1 MQASCIV
8 CYGNGGGFIMPKYH
22 KIIAQLKRKDVSN
35 RQIAE
40 MIGISRNTVN
50 STVNA
55 IIRSGKSFYEVSL
68 MTEDELNDVLRS
80 MPNSSS
86 RSSRESDFVMPD
98 YERLKKE
105 LVKPGVTLQLLWE
118 EYMDQC
124 RLSGK
129 KGYQLT
135 QFKKHFN
142 DALKKTEFK
151 DILQHRAGE
160 QIEVDWAGDRPH
172 WTDPDTGE
180 IIYGWLFG
188 GILPFSGLSYVQI
201 TPDMKMESWIDCH
214 VKMFRYFGGTAK
226 ILTPDNLKAG
236 ITKNT
241 SSELIVNKT
250 YQDMAE
256 YYKMIVIPGRV
267 RKPRDKNQVENLMLR
282 MEQTIIGRL
291 RNYQFFSIDE
301 YNQAALKELKR
312 FNNKPFQKKEGS
324 RRELFEKYERATLQP
339 LPVTD
344 YRMALFKKAKVQ
356 SNSHIAYLKNY
367 YSVPYEYIGKEVDLR
382 ITSDDIEVFDS
393 NNLLSRHR
401 LVKGRIGTY
410 STNAEHMPPGSNAYG
425 EWNSTR
431 YLNWAKTKGPHVY
444 EVVYRIFSSTD
455 IEQRYYRTVHSILKL
470 ADTYSDQRLDD
481 SCHLALDEIT
491 RPMYRDIKHIL
502 ETGRDRCQES
512 HDDSESQPTLFTRGG
527 DYFG

>member
-1 MQASCIV
+1 
-8 CYGNGGGFIMPKYH
+8 MPKYY
-22 KIIAQLKRKDVSN
+22 KVIAQLKRKEVSN

-40 MIGISRNTVN
+40 MLGISRNTVN
-50 STVNA
+50 SAVAA
-55 IIRSGKSFYEVSL
+55 IVRSGKSFHEVSE
-68 MTEDELNDVLRS
+68 MTDDEVNS
-80 MPNSSS
+80 MFQSS
-86 RSSRESDFVMPD
+86 RSSPLKGNEYVIPD
-98 YERLKKE
+98 YEALKKE
-105 LVKPGVTLQLLWE
+105 LAKPGVTLQLLWE
-118 EYMDQC
+118 EYIDQC
-124 RLSGK
+124 RLSGR

-135 QFKKHFN
+135 QFKKYFN
-142 DALKKTEFK
+142 DTLKQTGFK

-188 GILPFSGLSYVQI
+188 GILPFSGLAYVQI

-226 ILTPDNLKAG
+226 ILTPDNLKTG

-241 SSELIVNKT
+241 GSELIVNRT

-256 YYKMIVIPGRV
+256 YYGVIVIPGRV

-282 MEQTIIGRL
+282 MEQTIIARL
-291 RNYQFFSIDE
+291 RNYQFFSIEE
-301 YNQAALKELKR
+301 YNQAALKELER

-324 RRELFEKYERATLQP
+324 RRELFEKYEKETLQP
-339 LPVTD
+339 LPDRD
-344 YRMALFKKAKVQ
+344 YRISVFKKAKVQ

-367 YSVPYEYIGKEVDLR
+367 YSVPYEYMAKEVDLR
-382 ITSDDIEVFDS
+382 ISADDIEVYHA
-393 NNLLSRHR
+393 NTLLCRHK
-401 LVKGRIGTY
+401 LIKGRIGCY
-410 STNAEHMPPGSNAYG
+410 STNAEHMPQGSNAYG

-431 YLNWAKTKGPHVY
+431 YLNWAKNKGPHVY
-444 EVVYRIFSSTD
+444 EVIYRIFNSTN

-470 ADTYSDQRLDD
+470 ADTYSDQRLDN
-481 SCHLALDEIT
+481 SCQLALDEIS

-502 ETGRDRCQES
+502 ETGRDLCQETR
-512 HDDSESQPTLFTRGG
+512 DDSEDQPTLFMRGG